1 MTQGSYRPPNDDERR
16 IIFFYLKQATS
27 LSAWNRLFLEYCR
40 FVDVV
45 ESVYQE
51 EQGAIA
57 TRASYIATPTYRN
70 FLSAKHAF
78 SRALDRLK
86 QGDRSCFRWAFSP
99 GHFSEGMRYAEAWTE
114 LLKRSRTR
122 GDFFPPEDS
131 PRWPEIW
138 MALKNTMTAYG
149 AVRDVLEPR
158 FMDLPAPIK
167 RANYHEHT
175 YLGNPLVWIARDLDR
190 LPRAPR
196 LWPGDPTIIIK
207 TGQTIP
213 VSGIWEPCEAPST
226 SSAFRRAFGQTSP
239 LPDDVVVNPEGCM
252 NYLHKGSNA
261 PTIAFPGD
269 GQRQEGKP
277 TSWCLLWVDERY
289 GKNPIPE
296 EEAMYTYPPLDIYS
310 FPPM

>member
-1 MTQGSYRPPNDDERR
+1 MQSYRPPTQDERN
-16 IIFFYLKQATS
+16 IVFFYLKQATS
-27 LSAWNRLFLEYCR
+27 LSAWTRLFEHYQK
-40 FVDVV
+40 FVRVV
-45 ESVYQE
+45 ETAFDEPSNKKEPDGIYIDFRDRNDV
-51 EQGAIA
+51 QGAERSFELA
-57 TRASYIATPTYRN
+57 LKNLRA
-70 FLSAKHAF
+70 
-78 SRALDRLK
+78 
-86 QGDRSCFRWAFSP
+86 GDRSCFRWAFSP
-99 GHFSEGMRYAEAWTE
+99 GHFSEGMRYAEIWTDD
-114 LLKRSRTR
+114 LRRVYSR
-122 GDFFPPEDS
+122 GDEHAASDS
-131 PRWPEIW
+131 PMWPEIW
-138 MALKNTMTAYG
+138 LALKNTMTAYN
-149 AVRDVLEPR
+149 AVWGVLEPR
-158 FMDLPAPIK
+158 EMDHPAALRK
-167 RANYHEHT
+167 ANYHEFDFE
-175 YLGNPLVWIARDLDR
+175 GSPFVWIARDLDR

-277 TSWCLLWVDERY
+277 ISWCLLWVDERY